1 MADDPHERPDDER
14 TVFMPTP
21 GGRLAPGPP
30 RAAAVEMA
38 EPAADARAA
47 PSGINPL
54 VTAANPLLNVIP
66 QLRGSISHPNS
77 NGLRDRLAQGVREFE
92 ARARASGFTTETV
105 IAARYAICTLIDE
118 TAANTPWGASG
129 AWAQHGLLALFH
141 GETGGGEKFFQLLS
155 RLAEDPHTHRDVL
168 ELMYVCLQL
177 GFEGRYRITD
187 GGQRQL
193 EAIRQRLLA
202 IIRKERGD
210 REREL
215 SPAWQGAGR
224 IVQARLTWLPVWVSA
239 AVAALILVGVYVAF
253 TLWLGGASDRIAADI
268 AGVRVAAAPVK
279 RAPPP
284 PRPVEPRLAGFLA
297 EEIRRG
303 LVAVDDRA
311 DRSIVTILGDGL
323 FKPGEVI
330 PGSEILWLLN
340 RIGDALATVP
350 GLVEVV
356 GYTDNKPIRTLRF
369 PSNWEL
375 SRARA
380 DSVAKLLN
388 ARVQAGRI
396 SAEGRGEADPI
407 ASNDTPEGRAKNRR
421 VEITV
426 YVPPGGAAEGAPAPR
441 PGAAPAPLPA
451 PAPRK
456 P

>member
-1 MADDPHERPDDER
+1 MADDPHAGPDDER

-21 GGRLAPGPP
+21 GGRLAPAPA

-38 EPAADARAA
+38 EPAADGRTA

-54 VTAANPLLNVIP
+54 VTAANPLLNVIT
-66 QLRGSISHPNS
+66 QLRTSISHPNP
-77 NGLRDRLAQGVREFE
+77 NGLRDQLAQGVREFE

-105 IAARYAICTLIDE
+105 IAARYAICTVIDE
-118 TAANTPWGASG
+118 TAANTPWGVSG

-155 RLAEDPHTHRDVL
+155 RLAEDPHAHRDVL

-202 IIRKERGD
+202 IIRKERGE

-239 AVAALILVGVYVAF
+239 AVAALILAGVYVAF
-253 TLWLGGASDRIAADI
+253 TLWLGSASDRIAADI
-268 AGVRVAAAPVK
+268 AGVRVAAA
-279 RAPPP
+279 RAPVRAAPAP

-311 DRSIVTILGDGL
+311 DRSTVTILGDGL
-323 FKPGEVI
+323 FKPGEVV
-330 PGSEILWLLN
+330 PGTDILWLLN
-340 RIGDALATVP
+340 RIGDALTGVP
-350 GLVEVV
+350 GLVEVI

-421 VEITV
+421 VEITL
-426 YVPPGGAAEGAPAPR
+426 YVPPGGAAEGAPR
-441 PGAAPAPLPA
+441 PAATPAATPTT
-451 PAPRK
+451 APRK